1 MDYVN
6 TYPNAYIRYYASDMV
21 LHIDS
26 DAAYLVAPKAR
37 SRVAGYFHLSD
48 NPRNFMSETRISDIS
63 KTRKPTLNG
72 AIHVECKTL
81 RHVVSSAAEAETA
94 GVYHN
99 AQVAIPIRIVLQAL
113 DHTQPPTPI
122 KTDNSTA
129 NGFIHDNIH
138 QRRSK
143 SWDMRY
149 YWLRDR
155 QTQQHFLFF
164 WDKGS
169 NNDADYF
176 TKHFPAKYHRVKR
189 PRYVQ
194 DKLNIIQQWQRNHPF
209 PSQVYCEGVL
219 LRSMT

>member
-6 TYPNAYIRYYASDMV
+6 TYPDAYIRYYASDMV

-26 DAAYLVAPKAR
+26 DIAYLVAPKAR

-48 NPRNFMSETRISDIS
+48 HPS
-63 KTRKPTLNG
+63 KTKKPTLNG

-81 RHVVSSAAEAETA
+81 RYVVSSVAEVETA
-94 GVYHN
+94 GVYQN
-99 AQVAIPIRIVLQAL
+99 AQVAIPIRIVL
-113 DHTQPPTPI
+113 HTLEHAQPPTPI
-122 KTDNSTA
+122 KTDNYTA
-129 NGFIHDNIH
+129 NGFIHDSIH

-155 QTQQHFLFF
+155 QTQQKFLFF

-176 TKHFPAKYHRVKR
+176 TKHFPAKYHRVKSAMYKIKSTSYSSGNETILFQAR
-189 PRYVQ
+189 CIVRVCYSAP
-194 DKLNIIQQWQRNHPF
+194 
-209 PSQVYCEGVL
+209 
-219 LRSMT
+219 

>member
-1 MDYVN
+1 M
-6 TYPNAYIRYYASDMV
+6 
-21 LHIDS
+21 
-26 DAAYLVAPKAR
+26 
-37 SRVAGYFHLSD
+37 AGYFHLSD
-48 NPRNFMSETRISDIS
+48 NPS
-63 KTRKPTLNG
+63 KTSKPIFNG
-72 AIHVECKTL
+72 EIHVECKTL
-81 RHVVSSAAEAETA
+81 RHVVSSEAEAEIA

-99 AQVAIPIRIVLQAL
+99 AQVAIPIRIVLKAL
-113 DHTQPPTPI
+113 HHVQPPPPI
-122 KTDNSTA
+122 KTDNYTA

-155 QTQQHFLFF
+155 QTQQQFLFF

-176 TKHFPAKYHRVKR
+176 TKHFPAKYHQVKR

-194 DKLNIIQQWQRNHPF
+194 DKLNIIHQ
-209 PSQVYCEGVL
+209 
-219 LRSMT
+219 

>member
-1 MDYVN
+1 
-6 TYPNAYIRYYASDMV
+6 MV

-37 SRVAGYFHLSD
+37 SRVAGYFYLSD
-48 NPRNFMSETRISDIS
+48 NPS
-63 KTRKPTLNG
+63 KTSKPIFNG

-113 DHTQPPTPI
+113 DHAQPPTPI

-155 QTQQHFLFF
+155 QTQQQFLFF

-176 TKHFPAKYHRVKR
+176 TKHFAAKYHRVKR

-194 DKLNIIQQWQRNHPF
+194 DKLNIIQQWQRYHPF

-219 LRSMT
+219 LRSMTS